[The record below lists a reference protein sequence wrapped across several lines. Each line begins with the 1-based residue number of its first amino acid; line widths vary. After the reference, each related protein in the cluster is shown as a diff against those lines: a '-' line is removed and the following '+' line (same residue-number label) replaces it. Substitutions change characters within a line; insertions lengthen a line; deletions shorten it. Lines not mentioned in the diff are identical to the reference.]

1 MRQTPLTMRLNN
13 FFRLRIFIV
22 TPFPNFNLFGYL
34 SKMKG
39 KQKLKVFSIGY
50 QGVSQQDY
58 IEALIEAGVGM
69 VIDVREHPWSQ
80 RPEFIKSLLQK
91 ALADHNI
98 DYVHIRSAGNPS
110 INRKKAKTNSECLKL
125 YGKYLS
131 KHRECLSD
139 LLEFIKVAAKS
150 GSPACL
156 TCYEHLPEE
165 CHRSILLEF
174 LGEIQE
180 LNVTH
185 LHPVKPEQKRL
196 AKTVG
201 QTAVSDT
208 TNRRL

>member
-150 GSPACL
+150 GSPACDDW
-156 TCYEHLPEE
+156 PEAWIAPCCLCE
-165 CHRSILLEF
+165 PRRRVHGATFPGS
-174 LGEIQE
+174 
-180 LNVTH
+180 
-185 LHPVKPEQKRL
+185 P
-196 AKTVG
+196 
-201 QTAVSDT
+201 
-208 TNRRL
+208 RRLPDDCPNC